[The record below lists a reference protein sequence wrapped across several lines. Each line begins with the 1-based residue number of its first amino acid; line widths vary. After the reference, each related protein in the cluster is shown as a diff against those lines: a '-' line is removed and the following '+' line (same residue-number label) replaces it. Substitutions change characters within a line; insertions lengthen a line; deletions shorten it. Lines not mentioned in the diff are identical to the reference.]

1 METCEDDRKMEG
13 EGTEYGYPITC
24 GDSRAVLLF
33 KKFVCPGINVKCVQF
48 NDQLISPK
56 QFVHLAGKAT
66 LKDWKR
72 AIRVGGVMLRKMMDS
87 GQIDFY
93 RHDYMCSN
101 TCRSTKFDFLIN
113 GTRPSLGT
121 SAQPGLSCVAPEP
134 SGGQV
139 PPTTGM
145 VYDSAEER
153 LENDGR
159 AADGW
164 SNGLVNF
171 TTSSWHS
178 LKRKR
183 ADTPDGV
190 LRMWKGV
197 ADSGLMGEVLS
208 SLQREL
214 LTALQSVE
222 LCREKT
228 DLQETEA
235 FMLNSLCEMF
245 GLLDSVKQ
253 TVDMRCRQS
262 EESKIHNRVYAPN
275 DVLGDRRKL
284 SCSKN
289 RSYKNSSSKNLW
301 SHCQSRKNSRTQPSN
316 AKTNTRIHSLSDVD
330 LQSAS
335 HNRMVPQ
342 SSSFTDHR
350 VEASKACRDGLDS
363 MRETSTAGNQEP
375 SHRQRQDGTIV
386 RHKENGQKPDKHCQS
401 KREDARDHESSR
413 KTIREEEKHKIKG
426 KI

>member
-1 METCEDDRKMEG
+1 
-13 EGTEYGYPITC
+13 
-24 GDSRAVLLF
+24 
-33 KKFVCPGINVKCVQF
+33 
-48 NDQLISPK
+48 
-56 QFVHLAGKAT
+56 
-66 LKDWKR
+66 
-72 AIRVGGVMLRKMMDS
+72 MMDS

-93 RHDYMCSN
+93 QHDYMCSN
-101 TCRSTKFDFLIN
+101 TCRSTKFEVLIN
-113 GTRPSLGT
+113 GTRPSPGT
-121 SAQPGLSCVAPEP
+121 SVQPGLSHVAPEP

-153 LENDGR
+153 LENESR
-159 AADGW
+159 AAAGW
-164 SNGLVNF
+164 SNGLPRLVNF

-190 LRMWKGV
+190 LRLWKGV

-214 LTALQSVE
+214 LRALQSVE
-222 LCREKT
+222 LCREKV

-289 RSYKNSSSKNLW
+289 RSYRNSSSKHLW
-301 SHCQSRKNSRTQPSN
+301 SHCQSRKNSRTQPST
-316 AKTNTRIHSLSDVD
+316 AKTNTGIHSPSDVD

-335 HNRMVPQ
+335 YNRMVPQ
-342 SSSFTDHR
+342 SSSFT
-350 VEASKACRDGLDS
+350 EAIKAYRDGRDR
-363 MRETSTAGNQEP
+363 MREPSAAGNQEP
-375 SHRQRQDGTIV
+375 GHRQRQEDTTV
-386 RHKENGQKPDKHCQS
+386 RLKENGQKTDQHCQS
-401 KREDARDHESSR
+401 KREDARDNESSR
-413 KTIREEEKHKIKG
+413 KTIREEEKHKSKG